1 MTFSAAELIDA
12 LRRRR
17 RRSLRPERAPGEFP
31 PGWAAWFDAM
41 RERAGAVTGATAEA
55 ILAIFLAREPTLPPR
70 ALADLNRWQA
80 FNALW
85 RQQWHPASED
95 ERGMRVLAGVVT
107 LVVHLFLAVFLLYLA
122 YIRFMGNPAP
132 ASEGEEVVQVEYI
145 GEGTPEDTGGGPP
158 QGEADAQQ
166 VPAPAA
172 AAAAAKTPA
181 PARHAPA
188 ARASQPPPAPA
199 APPVAATQPPEPAPP
214 APAPP
219 VEQPLQVTETPQPD
233 QPFTLPPVRASEA
246 PRPTLRV
253 PELSAPA
260 PQLRTVDVPAP
271 PVAPTVQPR
280 ENAPVRIA
288 TPRLEQQPEAVAV
301 REIPAPLSPVE
312 VPRVAV
318 PTAPAPD
325 LRTQAPELA
334 VRSIPAPSPAPSPAA
349 RQPAGSTAPSN
360 ADAAGEA
367 GRQAQATGSN
377 PSSSAPAN
385 APGTAPAAGAT
396 AATSGTRPGAAASGS
411 GATPS
416 PKPGALPSPK
426 RGDDWGLSDRNRPG
440 GQAGSSG
447 LFNADGTPKLAGSDG
462 KVGGGLPPGTI
473 TEDFAKIDR
482 NGTWLKR
489 PPIDYT
495 PTSFDKFWVPSE
507 TLLEEWVR
515 RSIKQVLIPIPGTSK
530 TIKCSV
536 VLLALGGA
544 CDITDP
550 NMQDV
555 EATARKAPDVP
566 FKPELQE
573 NQEALRRPAPEDPSP
588 ATTP

>member
-1 MTFSAAELIDA
+1 MTFSSADLIDA

-17 RRSLRPERAPGEFP
+17 RRSLRPERPAGEFP

-41 RERAGAVTGATAEA
+41 RARAGAVTGATAES
-55 ILAIFLAREPTLPPR
+55 ILAIFLAREPALPPR
-70 ALADLNRWQA
+70 ALAELNRWQA
-80 FNALW
+80 FNTLW

-95 ERGMRVLAGVVT
+95 ERGLRIFASVVT

-122 YIRFMGNPAP
+122 YVRFMGNPAP
-132 ASEGEEVVQVEYI
+132 ASEGEDVVQVEYI

-158 QGEADAQQ
+158 QGEATAQQ

-172 AAAAAKTPA
+172 SAAKSPSPPAPRPPAQAAA
-181 PARHAPA
+181 
-188 ARASQPPPAPA
+188 QPPPAPVS
-199 APPVAATQPPEPAPP
+199 PPVAAAEPSVPT
-214 APAPP
+214 PP
-219 VEQPLQVTETPQPD
+219 VPTPPVAQPLQVTETPEPD
-233 QPFTLPPVRASEA
+233 QSFTLPPVRAA
-246 PRPTLRV
+246 DMPRPTLRT
-253 PELSAPA
+253 PDLAAPA
-260 PQLRTVDVPAP
+260 PRLRTVDVPAP
-271 PVAPTVQPR
+271 PVVPAVQPR
-280 ENAPVRIA
+280 ETASARIA
-288 TPRLEQQPEAVAV
+288 APRLQQQPETVAM

-312 VPRVAV
+312 VPRVAM

-325 LRTQAPELA
+325 LRAQAPSVA
-334 VRSIPAPSPAPSPAA
+334 VRSIPTPAPPAA
-349 RQPAGSTAPSN
+349 QPG
-360 ADAAGEA
+360 
-367 GRQAQATGSN
+367 
-377 PSSSAPAN
+377 
-385 APGTAPAAGAT
+385 GAT
-396 AATSGTRPGAAASGS
+396 AAPAASTASGAASQAPAPGSALASAAAAGTPNAPGNAPASGTAAASTGTRPGAAASGS
-411 GATPS
+411 GKTAS
-416 PKPGALPSPK
+416 PRPGALPSPR
-426 RGDDWGLSDRNRPG
+426 RGDDWGVSDRNRPG

-447 LFNADGTPKLAGSDG
+447 LFNADGTPKLAGSQG

-489 PPIDYT
+489 PPFDYT
-495 PTSFDKFWVPSE
+495 PTDFDKFWIPNE

-515 RSIKQVLIPIPGTSK
+515 RSVKQVLIPIPGTTK

-550 NMQDV
+550 NLQDV
-555 EATARKAPDVP
+555 EAEARKPPDVP

-573 NQEALRRPAPEDPSP
+573 NQEALLRPAPPDPPP